1 MVSVYNYCV
10 LNCISTLHFVSEKMT
25 RTLILMAVIFFTVS
39 FSVLTD
45 STLVQSPTCNSN
57 LEDQNIAD
65 PSHCE
70 KYFRCVYGRPV
81 PKQCPEK
88 MLFNPSIGNCDLY
101 YNVDCPTAENDYLED
116 ENLVEAIE
124 NLTGRSFIRNRKVD
138 QNYIE
143 EQVSTNFEGKSGE
156 TSTLKFVYLPHESYD
171 NAYYK
176 IENGEKLLVFCEQG
190 MVFSFDLEICA
201 TRWSLDQK

>member
-1 MVSVYNYCV
+1 
-10 LNCISTLHFVSEKMT
+10 
-25 RTLILMAVIFFTVS
+25 MAVIFSTVS
-39 FSVLTD
+39 FSILTD
-45 STLVQSPTCNSN
+45 STPVQSPTCTSN

-101 YNVDCPTAENDYLED
+101 YNVDCPSNVNDNLED
-116 ENLVEAIE
+116 ENLAEAIE
-124 NLTGRSFIRNRKVD
+124 NLTGRSFVRNLKVTVPPRND
-138 QNYIE
+138 QKNIE
-143 EQVSTNFEGKSGE
+143 EQASTSFEGKSGE
-156 TSTLKFVYLPHESYD
+156 TSTLKFVYLPHEIYK
-171 NAYYK
+171 NGYYK
-176 IENGEKLLVFCEQG
+176 IENGEKLLMFCEQG

-201 TRWSLDQK
+201 TRWNIDQK

>member
-1 MVSVYNYCV
+1 
-10 LNCISTLHFVSEKMT
+10 MT
-25 RTLILMAVIFFTVS
+25 RALRLMAVIFSTVS

-45 STLVQSPTCNSN
+45 STPVESPICNFN

-65 PSHCE
+65 SSHCE

-88 MLFNPSIGNCDLY
+88 MRFNPSIGNCDLY
-101 YNVDCPTAENDYLED
+101 YNVDCPSADDNDLED
-116 ENLVEAIE
+116 ENLAEAIE
-124 NLTGRSFIRNRKVD
+124 NLTGRSFVRNPKATVPPRKD
-138 QNYIE
+138 QTYIE
-143 EQVSTNFEGKSGE
+143 EQATTGFEGKSGE
-156 TSTLKFVYLPHESYD
+156 TSTLKFVYLPHESYK

-176 IENGEKLLVFCEQG
+176 IENGEKLLMFCEQG

-201 TRWSLDQK
+201 TRWNIDQK